1 MSKDYKKSKIILIA
15 TIAFLFSGIHSF
27 ADMGKGYG
35 QQRGMHQ
42 GQGRHHRGSGD
53 PGCGATDNLS
63 ADEIKQLDE
72 SRTAFFEAAEV
83 LRRKI
88 YQKRLELAS
97 ELAKENPDAATA
109 VALQKDVSDFKA
121 QIDQKRLEHRLR
133 IQKINPDLAMGFGGG
148 GHMGPGMMHRGGY
161 GMDAG
166 CGRVPGMG
174 HHGGYGMGAGCG
186 KGPGMMHRS
195 GCGMSAGYGGGPGMK
210 HRSGCGMGSGYGKG
224 SGMTGPGGPGR
235 NCPQQYNKGQSSQ
248 TE

>member
-1 MSKDYKKSKIILIA
+1 MSKEYIKLKIILIA

-35 QQRGMHQ
+35 HQRGMHQ

-109 VALQKDVSDFKA
+109 VALQKEVSDFKA
-121 QIDQKRLEHRLR
+121 QVDQKRLEHRLR

-148 GHMGPGMMHRGGY
+148 GHMGPGMMH
-161 GMDAG
+161 
-166 CGRVPGMG
+166 
-174 HHGGYGMGAGCG
+174 HGGCG
-186 KGPGMMHRS
+186 KGPGMMRRS
-195 GCGMSAGYGGGPGMK
+195 DCGMSAGCGGGPGMK